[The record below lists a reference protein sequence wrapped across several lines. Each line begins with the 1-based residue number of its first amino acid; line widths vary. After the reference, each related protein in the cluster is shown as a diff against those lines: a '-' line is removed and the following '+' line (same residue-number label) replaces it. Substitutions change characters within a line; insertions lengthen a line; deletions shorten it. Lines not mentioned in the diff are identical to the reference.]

1 MTPPVAPLSALQ
13 AALGQRPGPSAG
25 TNGSPFVSGL
35 GPPRG
40 ATPMARRS
48 RFHGVRLVGGG
59 LLGMLSLL
67 GGCAGWSERIQQ
79 VPAVDLV
86 QPSAAMPVA
95 EPAAPLDSEPP
106 VLSGSVFQADLYRP
120 LFENHRARIVGDTL
134 QITITEKV
142 SAVQK
147 STSSVNRKS
156 AVDAGVSA
164 LPFLKSTALTRAS
177 ATGSGN
183 SEFSG
188 NGTTE
193 NSNDFSGVIT
203 ATVVQVLP
211 NGHLIVSAEKQIGV
225 NANVDVLRFS
235 GQVDPRAIAPGNTI
249 ASTQIANVRVMQR
262 GRGQAAEAQSIGW
275 LGRFFLNVL
284 PI

>member
-1 MTPPVAPLSALQ
+1 MTPPVATSSL
-13 AALGQRPGPSAG
+13 
-25 TNGSPFVSGL
+25 
-35 GPPRG
+35 PPRG

-48 RFHGVRLVGGG
+48 RFHGVRLAVGG
-59 LLGMLSLL
+59 LLLVLL
-67 GGCAGWSERIQQ
+67 GGCAGLSERMQQ
-79 VPAVDLV
+79 VPPVDLV
-86 QPSAAMPVA
+86 QPSAALPVGEA
-95 EPAAPLDSEPP
+95 VAPVPSEPP
-106 VLSGSVFQADLYRP
+106 VLTGAIFQADRYRP

-134 QITITEKV
+134 MINITEKV

-156 AVDAGVSA
+156 SVDAGVSA
-164 LPFLKSTALTRAS
+164 LPFLKSSALTRAT

-203 ATVVQVLP
+203 ATVVQVLA

-235 GQVDPRAIAPGNTI
+235 GQVDPRAIAPGNTVS
-249 ASTQIANVRVMQR
+249 STQIANVRVMQR

>member
-1 MTPPVAPLSALQ
+1 MTPPSVAPSALPPGGANP
-13 AALGQRPGPSAG
+13 AARQ
-25 TNGSPFVSGL
+25 
-35 GPPRG
+35 
-40 ATPMARRS
+40 S
-48 RFHGVRLVGGG
+48 RFRGFRLLVGG
-59 LLGMLSLL
+59 MLMAWLC
-67 GGCAGWSERIQQ
+67 GCASVGQRLSQL
-79 VPAVDLV
+79 PPVDLV
-86 QPSAAMPVA
+86 LPTAAMPVA
-95 EPAAPLDSEPP
+95 EAAVPVSEPP
-106 VLSGSVFQADLYRP
+106 VLSGAIFQADRYRP

-134 QITITEKV
+134 TINIAEKV

-147 STSSVNRKS
+147 STSSVDRKGSVAAGLS
-156 AVDAGVSA
+156 AV
-164 LPFLKSTALTRAS
+164 PFLKSSALTRAS
-177 ATGSGN
+177 ASGN
-183 SEFSG
+183 SNSAFGGS
-188 NGTTE
+188 GTTE
-193 NSNDFSGVIT
+193 NSNDFSGVVT

-235 GQVDPRAIAPGNTI
+235 GQVDPRAIAPGNTV